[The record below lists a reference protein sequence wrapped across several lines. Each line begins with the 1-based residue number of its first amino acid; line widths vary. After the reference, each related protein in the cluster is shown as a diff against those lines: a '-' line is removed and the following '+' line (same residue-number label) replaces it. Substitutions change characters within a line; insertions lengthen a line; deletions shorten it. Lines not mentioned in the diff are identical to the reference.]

1 MKLTHSLALGAA
13 LLALGTAGPAPAQ
26 TAQWQAESPLPF
38 ERSEATAAAVGGRVY
53 VISGNSRGNQANMF
67 VHELEPQNGEWRER
81 ALMPGVSSH
90 AGSAVVNGKIYVV
103 GGFVANVHVGAHN
116 RVYEYD
122 PATDMWKA
130 LAPLPTPRGS
140 PAVASVNGK
149 VHAIGGRDAAGN
161 TLAAHEVYD
170 PATNMW
176 TAAAPLPLARDH
188 AGIAVANGRIHVFG
202 GRTAAQ
208 VDNTGR
214 HDIYDPRSNSWSE
227 GAPLPTPRSAGVAA
241 FVSGRIVYLG
251 GECKNVQAS
260 TTFDEF
266 EAYNPMTNSWA
277 SLPAMAQGR
286 HAASAVAVGPVM
298 YILGGNN
305 GCGGVRPLKD
315 VQTLRL
321 RP

>member
-1 MKLTHSLALGAA
+1 MKLTHSLAFGAA
-13 LLALGTAGPAPAQ
+13 LLALTGNAQAQ

-67 VHELEPQNGEWRER
+67 VHELEPQTGEWRER

-90 AGSAVVNGKIYVV
+90 AGSAVVTGKIYVV
-103 GGFVANVHVGAHN
+103 GGFVANVHLGAHN

-140 PAVASVNGK
+140 PAVAAVNGK
-149 VHAIGGRDAAGN
+149 VHAIGGRDAN
-161 TLAAHEVYD
+161 QVTLAAHEIYD
-170 PATNMW
+170 PASNTW

-188 AGIAVANGRIHVFG
+188 AGIAVVNGRIHIFG
-202 GRTAAQ
+202 GRTVAT
-208 VDNTGR
+208 VDNVGR

-227 GAPLPTPRSAGVAA
+227 GAPLPTPRSAGAAA
-241 FVSGRIVYLG
+241 FVSGRIVYAG
-251 GECKNVQAS
+251 GECKDAATA
-260 TTFDEF
+260 TTFDNLEV
-266 EAYNPMTNSWA
+266 YNPMTNAWTQM
-277 SLPAMAQGR
+277 PAMPAGR
-286 HAASAVAVGPVM
+286 HAAAAVAVGPVM
-298 YILGGNN
+298 YIIGGNN
-305 GCGGVRPLKD
+305 GCGGQRPLKD